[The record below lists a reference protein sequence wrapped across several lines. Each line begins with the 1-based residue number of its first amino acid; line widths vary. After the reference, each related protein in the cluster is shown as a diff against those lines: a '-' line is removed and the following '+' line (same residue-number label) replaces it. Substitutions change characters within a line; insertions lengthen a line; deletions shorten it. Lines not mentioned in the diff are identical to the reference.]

1 MTFAP
6 SGRVLD
12 INRNCWRIERAD
24 RLALIIDAADYF
36 RAVKAAMLEARH
48 CVYLIGWDF
57 DTRIKFEPERQTL
70 DGPNKLGPFLRW
82 IDKKRPDVEV
92 YVLKWDLGALQAL
105 GRGTTPLAVLNWVTS
120 ERIHF
125 KLDGAHPKAAAHHQ
139 KIVVV
144 DDALAFCGGID
155 MTADR
160 WDTRGHVDDDPRR
173 KRPSGRSYGPWHD
186 ASTLVDGDVARA
198 LGDLARER
206 WRGASGKL
214 LQPSPPRPP
223 IWPNGIVPIFTD
235 IRVAIA
241 RTQPEYDGEEE
252 VREIEAFY
260 LDAIASAKT
269 TIYCES
275 QYFACR
281 RIASAMA
288 ERLQERDGPEI
299 VIVNPESADGFLE
312 AVTMDTAR
320 ARLLGLI
327 DQADRYGR
335 FRIFTHVTKNRQPIY
350 VHAKILIVDDRLLRV
365 GSSNINNRSMGFDT
379 ECDLIVEAAPDR
391 EDSANLRATISAVRD
406 DLLAEHLGTQAARV
420 SERVAQ
426 ERSLVRAIDAM
437 LTNGKSLVPYEP
449 DEPALIEEALAE
461 NDLLD
466 PERPPS
472 FTKTMSDMLRLR
484 RSVLR

>member
-1 MTFAP
+1 M
-6 SGRVLD
+6 
-12 INRNCWRIERAD
+12 
-24 RLALIIDAADYF
+24 
-36 RAVKAAMLEARH
+36 
-48 CVYLIGWDF
+48 
-57 DTRIKFEPERQTL
+57 
-70 DGPNKLGPFLRW
+70 
-82 IDKKRPDVEV
+82 
-92 YVLKWDLGALQAL
+92 
-105 GRGTTPLAVLNWVTS
+105 
-120 ERIHF
+120 
-125 KLDGAHPKAAAHHQ
+125 
-139 KIVVV
+139 
-144 DDALAFCGGID
+144 
-155 MTADR
+155 
-160 WDTRGHVDDDPRR
+160 
-173 KRPSGRSYGPWHD
+173 
-186 ASTLVDGDVARA
+186 VDGEVARA
-198 LGDLARER
+198 LGELARER
-206 WRGASGKL
+206 WRRASGKAL
-214 LQPSPPRPP
+214 EPPPPRPP
-223 IWPNGIVPIFTD
+223 IWPNGIVPTFTD
-235 IRVAIA
+235 IDVAIA

-275 QYFACR
+275 QYFASR

-335 FRIFTHVTKNRQPIY
+335 FRIFTPVTKNRQPIY

-391 EDSANLRATISAVRD
+391 EDWANLRATISTVRD

-426 ERSLVRAIDAM
+426 ERSLVRAIDTM

-472 FTKTMSDMLRLR
+472 LTKRMSDMLRLR
-484 RSVLR
+484 RPVLR